1 MSCRN
6 RSTRPASAPVGGKSV
21 GWPPPAVTSF
31 TSTSSGTGCRRPPG
45 ATAARRSSS
54 VGGAWLALASCRS
67 LKASIKSC
75 IAWLGMPAS
84 ALAWAAH
91 LTRRGWLFG
100 SRIRSRRFGR
110 LLPAITLAT
119 PNYRVA
125 GTPPPRT
132 TGPDDPTAARLDLA
146 RHVIST
152 YVRPGC
158 GHCEPWERDHSRTS
172 GDRSQPPR
180 PRAGLTG
187 TGGPPARRP
196 PRSSPIRGQRR
207 SGVSCR
213 PERSPL
219 RGVLAQHTPRR
230 RRSD

>member
-31 TSTSSGTGCRRPPG
+31 TSTSSGTGRRRPPG

-91 LTRRGWLFG
+91 LIRRGWLFG

-119 PNYRVA
+119 PNDRVA

-152 YVRPGC
+152 HVRPGC
-158 GHCEPWERDHSRTS
+158 GHCEP
-172 GDRSQPPR
+172 
-180 PRAGLTG
+180 LG
-187 TGGPPARRP
+187 TGRLPNPGRPVAAPSPTRRLDRHR
-196 PRSSPIRGQRR
+196 RSPCEATTEVEPYPRGQRR
-207 SGVSCR
+207 SGVSCS
-213 PERSPL
+213 PERQPAP
-219 RGVLAQHTPRR
+219 RHPRAAHAEAATP
-230 RRSD
+230 